1 MKCFVQFQM
10 FILYG
15 EVMITIQS
23 LENKVQRE
31 FKSVNYSEVS
41 LLSTRVVRRTK
52 RLEKILSN
60 ELHVV

>member
-1 MKCFVQFQM
+1 M